1 MTLVS
6 NNLQEKITLLK
17 KANDSHLTTDTYYTY
32 IDWRNLWSMHQNF
45 LETQK
50 KFNWGINRKELVKDL
65 SYSAMNI
72 RGYSGIENVIKVY
85 KKSCPLI
92 HPRRNGTPW
101 WAYGLETQKQQARK
115 LRRSAQRAQKR
126 GTTNEA
132 SVGEKSSR
140 ELKNNPMHTYQK
152 DKSVDTVTH
161 KFINRIRKTLDKNQF
176 TLRTMLDI
184 RQN

>member
-1 MTLVS
+1 
-6 NNLQEKITLLK
+6 
-17 KANDSHLTTDTYYTY
+17 
-32 IDWRNLWSMHQNF
+32 
-45 LETQK
+45 
-50 KFNWGINRKELVKDL
+50 
-65 SYSAMNI
+65 MNI

-132 SVGEKSSR
+132 SVGEKYFSASR
-140 ELKNNPMHTYQK
+140 ELKNNPMHTQQHTYQK
-152 DKSVDTVTH
+152 GKSVDTVTH